1 MAERKRPDGP
11 NIGSLSAVDGA
22 QLGLL
27 GAAGLGAGF
36 INGVA
41 GGGSLVSFPV
51 LLAIGLPALNANV
64 TSTVGIWSGYVGG
77 SAGFRSEISTQ
88 RENLRKLAVPTLA
101 GSVAGVVLLLGT
113 PASAFSTLAPYL
125 ILIAC
130 GLFALQPLLSRHL
143 QARRKPGAGRP
154 VLLLDLPVFLAS
166 TYGSYFGAGLGVLL
180 LGILG
185 SLLPEDL
192 KKISGLRSAM
202 SLVINTIAAVAFI
215 AFAPVS
221 WSAAGVMAGGSLAGG
236 YLGSLFAKW
245 VPTSVLRVLVIAVGL
260 AAAGRLLA

>member
-1 MAERKRPDGP
+1 M
-11 NIGSLSAVDGA
+11 VDGA

-51 LLAIGLPALNANV
+51 LLAMGLPALNANV
-64 TSTVGIWSGYVGG
+64 TSTVGIWTGYVGG
-77 SAGFRSEISTQ
+77 SAGFRSEISAQ
-88 RENLRKLAVPTLA
+88 PQNLRKLAIPTLA

-125 ILIAC
+125 ILVAC
-130 GLFALQPLLSRHL
+130 GLFAVQPLLSRAL
-143 QARRKPGAGRP
+143 QARSSVRAKQPG
-154 VLLLDLPVFLAS
+154 LLLDVPVFIAS

-185 SLLPEDL
+185 SFLPEDL

-215 AFAPVS
+215 VFAPVS
-221 WSAAGVMAGGSLAGG
+221 WSAAGVLAGGSLIGG

-245 VPTSVLRVLVIAVGL
+245 VPTTLLRVLVVAVGL
-260 AAAGRLLA
+260 AAAVRLLA